1 MSLTSKC
8 CTSSFLYNT
17 GIEFFG
23 HLDSSMTSAIQAQLY
38 RLTEHFLRK
47 ANLPVIRRTAET
59 ELAVADAINIEKE
72 VADRS
77 NSKLVYVNLCSQELL
92 HRSDNIKS
100 SRATES
106 NTSPLSE
113 VPVDGSE
120 QATTELST
128 DPVILEALR
137 TAGLVSD
144 SPPNSPQPEKQ
155 VLDDV
160 PSKREEE
167 LDNVFDMASHPEL
180 DIYGDFEYDLEDED
194 YIGVSS
200 TNIFKIP
207 PEEGA
212 SKMKVLFSTLNP
224 ERLNDGLNSDDHE
237 KSGNVEAPKD
247 SNLPQNHSD
256 AGIRST
262 TIKGETND
270 SCVPPEPLINEDSE
284 EPSIAECEEL
294 YGPDK
299 EPLIKKFP
307 EVALRKQS
315 GQVETVALAENKDP
329 IGNENCV
336 SNKMVKTSEVR
347 SENCTENMLVAAV
360 DPNSP
365 GGKHSPNHFQTG
377 ENVESKEK
385 KSSLETNKQSDSF
398 NHVFKKVVED
408 PLFIFSLI
416 SCSYLF
422 LLFFSVSQLY
432 VNCSGLQFCPLF
444 VLVYHL
450 FFL

>member
-1 MSLTSKC
+1 
-8 CTSSFLYNT
+8 
-17 GIEFFG
+17 
-23 HLDSSMTSAIQAQLY
+23 MTSAIQAQLY

-47 ANLPVIRRTAET
+47 ANLPVIRRTAKT

-92 HRSDNIKS
+92 HRSDNIMS

-113 VPVDGSE
+113 VPVDEFE
-120 QATTELST
+120 QDTTNVST

-137 TAGLVSD
+137 NAGLVSD
-144 SPPNSPQPEKQ
+144 SPPNTPQHEKQ
-155 VLDDV
+155 VLNDV
-160 PSKREEE
+160 PSEREEE

-200 TNIFKIP
+200 ANISKIP

-212 SKMKVLFSTLNP
+212 SKMKVVFSTLNP

-237 KSGNVEAPKD
+237 KPGDVEAAKD

-256 AGIRST
+256 AEIRST

-307 EVALRKQS
+307 EAALRKLS
-315 GQVETVALAENKDP
+315 GQVDTVALAENKEP

-336 SNKMVKTSEVR
+336 SNKMAKTSEVR
-347 SENCTENMLVAAV
+347 SESCTENMLVAAV

-365 GGKHSPNHFQTG
+365 GGKHSPNHFQTV
-377 ENVESKEK
+377 ENVESIEK
-385 KSSLETNKQSDSF
+385 TSSLETSKQSDSS
-398 NHVFKKVVED
+398 NHVFKKVLED
-408 PLFIFSLI
+408 PLYIISLI
-416 SCSYLF
+416 SCSYTF
-422 LLFFSVSQLY
+422 LSFLSESQLY

-450 FFL
+450 LFL